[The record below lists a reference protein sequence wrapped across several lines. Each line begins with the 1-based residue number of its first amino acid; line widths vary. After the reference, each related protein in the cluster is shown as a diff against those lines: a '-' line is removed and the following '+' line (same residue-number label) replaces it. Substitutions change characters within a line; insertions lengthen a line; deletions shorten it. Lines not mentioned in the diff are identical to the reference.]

1 MKMCLVILTLIL
13 SRQSMAY
20 VEFPKSCITAADS
33 ICHFGTVKR
42 ISTYTEDNL
51 HIYLGKDTL
60 LKKEKGII
68 EWVYGPVLFAVS
80 SKSVVS
86 YKKNSIT
93 LQKGKYLFFG
103 SESSLKVEVLEGH
116 FKLGKFQVTEGFQA
130 TFVGSE
136 NNISLEPLQAIDLKE
151 HLVRYVH
158 IKGLS
163 KSQAKEYLEEFGPKH
178 KNYLAWAEELNQNL
192 IKRSIAH
199 DQRVLELERDA
210 KERARVAQEKRKID
224 FFNKVF
230 ER

>member
-1 MKMCLVILTLIL
+1 MKTRLGIITLLL
-13 SRQSMAY
+13 SQMVLAY
-20 VEFPKSCITAADS
+20 VEFPKDCLTASDS
-33 ICHFGTVKR
+33 VCHFGTVKKN
-42 ISTYTEDNL
+42 STYEQDGL
-51 HIYLGKDTL
+51 HIFMGKETL
-60 LKKEKGII
+60 LRKEKGIV
-68 EWVYGPVLFAVS
+68 EWVYGPVLFEVE

-93 LQKGKYLFFG
+93 LQKGAYLFFG
-103 SESSLKVEVLEGH
+103 SESSLKVEVLDGN

-136 NNISLEPLQAIDLKE
+136 DKISLAPLQAIDLKE
-151 HLVRYVH
+151 HLVRYVNV
-158 IKGLS
+158 KRLN
-163 KSQAKEYLEEFGPKH
+163 KSQAKAYLDEFGPKH
-178 KNYLAWAEELNQNL
+178 KNYVAWVEELNKNL

-210 KERARVAQEKRKID
+210 KERARVAQEKRKMD